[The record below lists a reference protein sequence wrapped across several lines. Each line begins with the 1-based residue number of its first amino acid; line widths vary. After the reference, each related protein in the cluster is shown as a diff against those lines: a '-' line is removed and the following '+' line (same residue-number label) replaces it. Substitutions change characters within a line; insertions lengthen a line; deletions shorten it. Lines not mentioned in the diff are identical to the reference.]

1 MNAFGRFS
9 PFFFADIRFWSFL
22 KKLWLAN
29 RCTSAII
36 LFLLKNRRRTI
47 EMKKKP
53 STKKIGIF
61 ATIGVLVAL
70 LVFAFAPDGVNAQE
84 EEQQAAAP
92 VLEVETSLPLYETIT
107 EWDEY
112 TGRFQA
118 SNHVDVR
125 ARVSGFLEK
134 VNFKDGQYVHKGQV
148 LFVIDQRPYQI
159 ALAQAKANYAQTLTT
174 VKTAEDNYKRV
185 ETLRAT
191 GAVSI
196 EEYDQRKQAL
206 AHAKASLKLAE
217 AKVDQA
223 QLDLEFTKVKAP
235 ISGLV
240 SRDRV
245 NEGNLIDGGSANSTL
260 LTTIVATN
268 PIHFYFTS
276 SESNYLKYVRLAKDG
291 KRNNPRE
298 QGIPVEIQLLDETD
312 FVHKGKLDFIDN
324 QIDMQSGTI
333 ESRAVLANENNL
345 LEPGMFGKA
354 RIIGSAEHK
363 AIMIPD
369 HIIGTNQSVR
379 FVYVLND
386 SSEVVSKPVELGPLH
401 SNGLRIVREGLSKDD
416 KLITNNLQKIRPGM
430 LVHTSQTNVVSGESE
445 LASLEHSQNL

>member
-1 MNAFGRFS
+1 MK
-9 PFFFADIRFWSFL
+9 L
-22 KKLWLAN
+22 KSK
-29 RCTSAII
+29 TQ
-36 LFLLKNRRRTI
+36 KV
-47 EMKKKP
+47 
-53 STKKIGIF
+53 GIF
-61 ATIGVLVAL
+61 AAIGVLVTL
-70 LVFAFAPDGVNAQE
+70 LVLAFTPNGVSAQE
-84 EEQQAAAP
+84 DGQQAAAP
-92 VLEVETSLPLYETIT
+92 VLEVETSLPLYESIT
-107 EWDEY
+107 EWDQY
-112 TGRFQA
+112 TGRFEA

-134 VNFKDGQYVHKGQV
+134 VNFTDGQLVKKGQV
-148 LFVIDQRPYQI
+148 LFIIDQRPYKI
-159 ALAQAKANYAQTLTT
+159 ALDQAKANYAQILTT
-174 VKTAEDNYKRV
+174 VKTAEDNYSRV
-185 ETLRAT
+185 ESLRAT

-206 AHAKASLKLAE
+206 AHAKASLQLAE

-223 QLDLEFTKVKAP
+223 QLDLEFTEVKAP

-245 NEGNLIDGGSANSTL
+245 NEGNIIDGGSANSTL
-260 LTTIVATN
+260 LTTIVATS
-268 PIHFYFTS
+268 PIHFYFTA
-276 SESNYLKYVRLAKDG
+276 SESSYLKYVRLAKDG
-291 KRNNPRE
+291 KRTDPRE
-298 QGIPVEIQLLDETD
+298 QGIPVEIQLLDEED

-333 ESRAVLANENNL
+333 ESRAVLENKNQL

-354 RIIGSAEHK
+354 RIIGSAKHD

-369 HIIGTNQSVR
+369 NIIGTNQSLR

-386 SSEVVSKPVELGPLH
+386 SSEVVSKQIELGPLH

-430 LVHTSQTNVVSGESE
+430 LVHTSDTNVVSGETE
-445 LASLEHSQNL
+445 LASLE